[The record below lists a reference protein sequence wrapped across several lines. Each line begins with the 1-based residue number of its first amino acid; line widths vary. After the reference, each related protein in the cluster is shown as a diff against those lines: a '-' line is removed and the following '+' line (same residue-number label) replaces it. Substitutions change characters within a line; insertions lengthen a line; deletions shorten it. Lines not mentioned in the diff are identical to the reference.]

1 MKHAHLIPN
10 IYRVGITIDGG
21 SQAEEDEEPEGG
33 PVRKLKKPKRETEKG
48 ALYEDYN
55 LLVHQFIAH
64 LRRIHP
70 SKPSIMMKVEG
81 FEDKVEVMAADP
93 LAPHPMPLYYT
104 HSKMPMYN
112 NKFFVFW
119 DLVVAECFSRTI
131 PWFTVRSQ
139 KALDRLFALE
149 FER

>member
-1 MKHAHLIPN
+1 M
-10 IYRVGITIDGG
+10 RVGITIEGG
-21 SQAEEDEEPEGG
+21 SQAEDEAG
-33 PVRKLKKPKRETEKG
+33 PVRKLKKPRRETEKG

-70 SKPSIMMKVEG
+70 SKPSIMMKVAG
-81 FEDKVEVMAADP
+81 FDDKVEVMAANP
-93 LAPHPMPLYYT
+93 LAVLPLPLYYI
-104 HSKMPMYN
+104 HCKMPMYN

-119 DLVVAECFSRTI
+119 DLVVAESFSRTI

>member
-1 MKHAHLIPN
+1 M
-10 IYRVGITIDGG
+10 
-21 SQAEEDEEPEGG
+21 
-33 PVRKLKKPKRETEKG
+33 KKPKRETEKG
-48 ALYEDYN
+48 ALYEDYD

-119 DLVVAECFSRTI
+119 DQVIAECFVRTI
-131 PWFTVRSQ
+131 PWFVVRSQ

>member
-1 MKHAHLIPN
+1 M
-10 IYRVGITIDGG
+10 
-21 SQAEEDEEPEGG
+21 G
-33 PVRKLKKPKRETEKG
+33 PARKLKKPRRETEKG
-48 ALYEDYN
+48 ALFEDYS

-81 FEDKVEVMAADP
+81 FEDKVEVKAADP

-119 DLVVAECFSRTI
+119 DQVIAKCFARTV
-131 PWFTVRSQ
+131 PWFVVRSQ

>member
-1 MKHAHLIPN
+1 MKHSFLIPKFL
-10 IYRVGITIDGG
+10 RVGITTEGG
-21 SQAEEDEEPEGG
+21 SQAVEEEEEGS
-33 PVRKLKKPKRETEKG
+33 VHKLKKPRRETEKG
-48 ALYEDYN
+48 ALFEDYS

-64 LRRIHP
+64 LRRVHP
-70 SKPSIMMKVEG
+70 SRPAIMMKVEG
-81 FEDKVEVMAADP
+81 FSDMVSVKAADP
-93 LAPHPMPLYYT
+93 LAALPKPLYYT

-119 DLVVAECFSRTI
+119 DQVVSACFARTI

>member
-21 SQAEEDEEPEGG
+21 SQAEEEDEEAA
-33 PVRKLKKPKRETEKG
+33 RKLKKPRRETDKG
-48 ALYEDYN
+48 ALYEDYS

-81 FEDKVEVMAADP
+81 FEDKVEVKAADP
-93 LAPHPMPLYYT
+93 LAPHPMPLYYM

-112 NKFFVFW
+112 SKFFVFW
-119 DLVVAECFSRTI
+119 DQVIAECFACTI
-131 PWFTVRSQ
+131 PWFVVRSQ

>member
-1 MKHAHLIPN
+1 MKHSRLIPN
-10 IYRVGITIDGG
+10 IYRAGITINGG
-21 SQAEEDEEPEGG
+21 SQAEEDEEGG
-33 PVRKLKKPKRETEKG
+33 PVRKLKKTRRETDKG
-48 ALYEDYN
+48 ALYEDYS

-70 SKPSIMMKVEG
+70 SKPSVMAKVDG
-81 FEDKVEVMAADP
+81 FDDRVEVKAADP
-93 LAPHPMPLYYT
+93 LAVLPMPLYYI

-119 DLVVAECFSRTI
+119 DQVVAECFSRTI

>member
-1 MKHAHLIPN
+1 M
-10 IYRVGITIDGG
+10 
-21 SQAEEDEEPEGG
+21 QAEEDEEGG
-33 PVRKLKKPKRETEKG
+33 PVRKLKKPRRETEKG
-48 ALYEDYN
+48 ALFEDYSF
-55 LLVHQFIAH
+55 LVHQFIAH
-64 LRRIHP
+64 LRRVHP
-70 SKPSIMMKVEG
+70 SKPSVMAKVDG
-81 FEDKVEVMAADP
+81 FDDRVEVKAADP
-93 LAPHPMPLYYT
+93 LAALPMPLYYI

>member
-1 MKHAHLIPN
+1 M
-10 IYRVGITIDGG
+10 
-21 SQAEEDEEPEGG
+21 E

-48 ALYEDYN
+48 ALYEDYS

-64 LRRIHP
+64 LRRVHP
-70 SKPSIMMKVEG
+70 SRPAIMMKVDG
-81 FEDKVEVMAADP
+81 FEDKVEVKAADP
-93 LAPHPMPLYYT
+93 LAPHPMPLYYM
-104 HSKMPMYN
+104 HSRMPMYN

-119 DLVVAECFSRTI
+119 DQVIAVCFARII
-131 PWFTVRSQ
+131 PWFVVRSQ

>member
-1 MKHAHLIPN
+1 MMQ
-10 IYRVGITIDGG
+10 V
-21 SQAEEDEEPEGG
+21 
-33 PVRKLKKPKRETEKG
+33 KG
-48 ALYEDYN
+48 LGD
-55 LLVHQFIAH
+55 
-64 LRRIHP
+64 
-70 SKPSIMMKVEG
+70 
-81 FEDKVEVMAADP
+81 DKVEVMAANP

-119 DLVVAECFSRTI
+119 DQVVAASFSRTI

-139 KALDRLFALE
+139 KALNRLFALE

>member
-21 SQAEEDEEPEGG
+21 SQAEEEDEEAA
-33 PVRKLKKPKRETEKG
+33 RKLKKPRRETDKG
-48 ALYEDYN
+48 ALYEDYS

-70 SKPSIMMKVEG
+70 SRPSVMAKVEG
-81 FEDKVEVMAADP
+81 FPDRVEVKAADP
-93 LAPHPMPLYYT
+93 LAALPMPLYYI

-112 NKFFVFW
+112 TKFFVFW
-119 DLVVAECFSRTI
+119 DLVVAESFSRTI

-139 KALDRLFALE
+139 KALDMLFALE